1 MKKQQEHEES
11 GEKAP
16 LWIISFADMISLLMA
31 FFVMLQTLAADKS
44 NEFLSNGKGR
54 VQLISGEFRRSMDSF
69 GMPNLF
75 GKPAISTSFTSTLNK
90 SSIES
95 PDAQV
100 TNPAIDGQEE
110 KTRRLF
116 SELSGLAETHISQF
130 NEQKLSF
137 QAAPITFAGENA
149 DLNTEAKAYLAQF
162 ASTLQQT
169 NQVDKASIYIVGLSP
184 DISTPQRQWT
194 ISELRARTVK
204 SFLQSLLPEKSP
216 DSIFWWGAGPNT
228 GELESSDAS
237 NTLPYI
243 LIATE
248 TPSN

>member
-31 FFVMLQTLAADKS
+31 FFVMLQTLAAEKS
-44 NEFLSNGKGR
+44 NEFLDGKFR
-54 VQLISGEFRRSMDSF
+54 VQAISGEFRRNMNSF
-69 GMPNLF
+69 GMPGLF
-75 GKPAISTSFTSTLNK
+75 GKPAISTSFTSYQNK

-95 PDAQV
+95 PDKEV

-116 SELSGLAETHISQF
+116 SELSGLAETHIPQF
-130 NEQKLSF
+130 NKQKLSF
-137 QAAPITFAGENA
+137 QAAPITFAGENT
-149 DLNTEAKAYLAQF
+149 DLNDQAKAYLAELV
-162 ASTLQQT
+162 STLQQT
-169 NQVDKASIYIVGLSP
+169 NQIDNVVIYIVGICP
-184 DISTPQRQWT
+184 DISSQQEPWT
-194 ISELRARTVK
+194 ISELRARAVK
-204 SFLQSLLPEKSP
+204 SFLQSLLPDKNP
-216 DSIFWWGAGPNT
+216 DSFLWWGAGNNMD
-228 GELESSDAS
+228 GQRSDNAS
-237 NTLPYI
+237 NTLPHI

>member
-1 MKKQQEHEES
+1 MKKQEPEES

-31 FFVMLQTLAADKS
+31 FFVMLQTMAAEKT
-44 NEFLSNGKGR
+44 NEFLTTGKER
-54 VQLISGEFRRSMDSF
+54 IQIISGEFRRNMDSF
-69 GMPNLF
+69 GMPGLF
-75 GKPAISTSFTSTLNK
+75 GKPAISTHFTSYQNK
-90 SSIES
+90 SSLES
-95 PDAQV
+95 PDTEV

-130 NEQKLSF
+130 KEQKLSF
-137 QAAPITFAGENA
+137 QAAPITFTGENA
-149 DLNTEAKAYLAQF
+149 DLNDEAKTYLAQF

-169 NQVDKASIYIVGLSP
+169 DQIDKTSIYIVGLSP
-184 DISTPQRQWT
+184 DIASPQNQWT
-194 ISELRARTVK
+194 VSELRARTVK
-204 SFLQSLLPEKSP
+204 SFLQSLLPEKDP
-216 DSIFWWGAGPNT
+216 DSILWWGAGPYKEGLSNN
-228 GELESSDAS
+228 AS

-248 TPSN
+248 VSSN